1 MTRRL
6 DAARQ
11 DSVDNHFKFLTL
23 PKTSGSVA
31 NVFIHGYSAGHDLDD
46 RRMLANSIPASLRQR
61 VNILAFWPSSHFA
74 QMDNKSRGLLMAAA
88 RFHPL
93 AGAAALAGD
102 RAYHFARIRN
112 RAEAMGRVLLD
123 QLDQY
128 LHEHHPDVKRVNLI
142 GHSLGGRLLIN
153 ALKGL
158 EGPLEHSL
166 VIEDVLLMAA
176 AVRVEAD
183 EAAMLGQR
191 IAGRLINAWSTD
203 DHVLLLNLGERS
215 LGRGPVEHFE
225 NVCMKGYRHHHYWK
239 RLQEVLVATGF
250 SGCDE
255 PEADS
260 PVTLV
265 TSSDPVLQDT
275 YLHAVLT
282 RSPPYL
288 LDAAIKHLRSSR
300 WTRLKDSETDLT
312 YAFVR
317 EFQLVAGHCLV
328 NAARRR
334 GISYTRVLGML
345 ARQYDLGDEL
355 HHCATVV
362 EVEELL
368 LSAFFRH
375 AFPTGHPLVEMP
387 RASVRA
393 MPWEVYAAHIDAL
406 AERLTVTAMFKS
418 GEGDTEAG
426 ELLAESAST
435 TLVTSTRTPGT
446 LKSLLGAI
454 RQAPVQHLLTRFGTA
469 LRPGYSALIPTVAVI
484 FYARVTL
491 DEDGLM

>member
-1 MTRRL
+1 
-6 DAARQ
+6 
-11 DSVDNHFKFLTL
+11 VDNHFKFLTL
-23 PKTSGSVA
+23 PKASGSVA
-31 NVFIHGYSAGHDLDD
+31 NIFIHGYSAGHDLDD

-61 VNILAFWPSSHFA
+61 VNVLAFWPSSHFA
-74 QMDNKSRGLLMAAA
+74 QLDNRSRSLLMAAV

-112 RAEAMGRVLLD
+112 RAEAMGQVLLA

-128 LHEHHPDVKRVNLI
+128 LHEHHPDVKRANLI
-142 GHSLGGRLLIN
+142 GHSLGGRLLIS

-158 EGPLEHSL
+158 DRPLEHGL
-166 VIEDVLLMAA
+166 VIDDVLLMGA
-176 AVRVEAD
+176 AVRVEVD
-183 EAAMLGQR
+183 EARVLGQR

-215 LGRGPVEHFE
+215 LGRMPVEHFD
-225 NVCMKGYRHHHYWK
+225 NVCMPGYRHHHYWK

-250 SGCDE
+250 SAD
-255 PEADS
+255 PEADN
-260 PVTLV
+260 PVRV
-265 TSSDPVLQDT
+265 TSADPVLQDT
-275 YLHAVLT
+275 DLHAVLT
-282 RSPPYL
+282 RSEPYVL
-288 LDAAIKHLRSSR
+288 EAAIKHLRSSR
-300 WTRLKDSETDLT
+300 WTRLKDSETDRV

-317 EFQLVAGHCLV
+317 EFQWVAGHCLV

-345 ARQYDLGDEL
+345 ARQYDLGEAL
-355 HHCATVV
+355 HQCATVV

-375 AFPTGHPLVEMP
+375 AFPAGHPLVEMP
-387 RASVRA
+387 RASVQL
-393 MPWEVYAAHIDAL
+393 MPWDVYAAHIEAL
-406 AERLTVTAMFKS
+406 AARLTVTAMFKS
-418 GEGDTEAG
+418 PEEDTTTG
-426 ELLAESAST
+426 ELAAESAPAI
-435 TLVTSTRTPGT
+435 VRMTPGRSSGA
-446 LKSLLGAI
+446 LKGLLGAI
-454 RQAPVQHLLTRFGTA
+454 RQAPVQRLLTQFGSA
-469 LRPGYSALIPTVAVI
+469 LRPGYSALIPTVAII